1 MGRNPSS
8 YAKRQRERERQ
19 RKRAEKA
26 ARRRER
32 RERNADDDTDV
43 DDGVDPDIADIV
55 PGPQP
60 HPFLDEDKPGERQ
73 KEAPTVDEITDA

>member
-8 YAKRQRERERQ
+8 FAKRQRERERQ

-32 RERNADDDTDV
+32 RERGDDDSGDA
-43 DDGVDPDIADIV
+43 DNGIDPDIAGIV

-60 HPFLDEDKPGERQ
+60 HPFLEEEEPGERQ
-73 KEAPTVDEITDA
+73 KEAPTVDEIVDG